1 MNQARKHV
9 ANGEKEKAERP
20 AVWSKPRLK
29 RLDAGSAEAAIGGG
43 PDFGGQF
50 S

>member
-1 MNQARKHV
+1 MNQVRNQI
-9 ANGEKEKAERP
+9 ANGEQEKAERP
-20 AVWSKPRLK
+20 AVWSKPQLK

-43 PDFGGQF
+43 PDFGAQT